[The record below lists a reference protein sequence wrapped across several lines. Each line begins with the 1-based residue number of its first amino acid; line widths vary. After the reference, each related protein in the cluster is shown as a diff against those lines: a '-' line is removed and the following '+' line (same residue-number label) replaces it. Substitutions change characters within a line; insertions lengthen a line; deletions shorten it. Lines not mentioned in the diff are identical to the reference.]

1 MGLEGLINDETIY
14 VECFDRKNGDFM
26 QSGFNNKDAK
36 DKPGLIV
43 YKTSNNNYVLKCTT
57 NLNAYCENGEF

>member
-1 MGLEGLINDETIY
+1 M
-14 VECFDRKNGDFM
+14 ECFDRKNSDFM

-43 YKTSNNNYVLKCTT
+43 YKTSTNNYVLKCTT
-57 NLNAYCENGEF
+57 NLKAYCENGEF